1 MSIRV
6 FDPRH
11 GAARAHANPAAPAV
25 WMDTGLALR
34 PVRVLRLPARG
45 QVFAPDA
52 FRRLE
57 DRQFLE
63 MSRAYAAQGGWVSG
77 DEMARRMRPHWSQP
91 ISVLARW
98 IVKREIV
105 NIVWHSQILI
115 PVFQFSPD
123 DLQIRRVV
131 RAALAELVGA
141 FDDWEIA
148 AWFAQPNAWLRE
160 QRPLDP
166 AGRDDDDVIQAA
178 RADRFIARS

>member
-1 MSIRV
+1 
-6 FDPRH
+6 
-11 GAARAHANPAAPAV
+11 
-25 WMDTGLALR
+25 
-34 PVRVLRLPARG
+34 
-45 QVFAPDA
+45 
-52 FRRLE
+52 
-57 DRQFLE
+57 
-63 MSRAYAAQGGWVSG
+63 
-77 DEMARRMRPHWSQP
+77 MARRMRHHWSQP

-131 RAALAELVGA
+131 RAALAELVGV

-148 AWFAQPNAWLRE
+148 TWFAQPNAWLHE

-166 AGRDDDDVIQAA
+166 TARDDDDVIQAA